1 MRFFIV
7 TWGLVAATKG
17 YKKGSRMENKLLP
30 EEKGIRNQGV
40 TESQEPAPSVLRIP
54 VDVFSFSLALLAV
67 LAVVFV
73 LQWAKAIFIPLMLSV
88 MISYALSPPVNLM
101 QKWRI
106 PRAIG
111 AALLLL
117 GIVGGTGS
125 LVYSLSDDAVRLIET
140 LPDAVQKIRLARFHE
155 RGTSESTMKN
165 VQKAATE
172 LEQAASE
179 TGAPA
184 PAAPRGVTRVQV
196 EKPKLNVKDYL
207 WMGTKGA
214 VGFTGQLTMVLF
226 LAYFMLVSGDTFRR
240 KLVKITGPTLS
251 KKKITL
257 RVLDEITEQIQR
269 YLLVQI
275 FTSILVGVVTWLVF
289 LWIGLEHAAIWG
301 IAAGV
306 FNAVPYLG
314 PVIVTGGTALVAFL
328 QFGTIG
334 MALLVAV
341 SSLVITSLEG
351 YLLTPWLTA
360 RASRMSPVV
369 VFISVLFWGWLWGVW
384 GLLLGVPIIMIIKAV
399 CDRVEALEPIG
410 ELLGA

>member
-1 MRFFIV
+1 M
-7 TWGLVAATKG
+7 
-17 YKKGSRMENKLLP
+17 
-30 EEKGIRNQGV
+30 
-40 TESQEPAPSVLRIP
+40 VLRIP
-54 VDVFSFSLALLAV
+54 VDVYSFSLALLTV
-67 LAVVFV
+67 LAVIFV
-73 LQWAKAIFIPLMLSV
+73 LQWARAIFIPLMLGV

-111 AALLLL
+111 AAVLLI
-117 GIVGGTGS
+117 GIVGGIGS
-125 LVYSLSDDAVRLIET
+125 LGYSLSDDAAKLIET
-140 LPDAVQKIRLARFHE
+140 LPAAAQKIRLAMLKE
-155 RGTSESTMKN
+155 RGTSEGTMEN
-165 VQKAATE
+165 VQKTATQ

-184 PAAPRGVTRVQV
+184 PVVPRGVTRVQI

-207 WMGTKGA
+207 WMGTKSA
-214 VGFTGQLTMVLF
+214 VGFAGQLTMVLF

-257 RVLDEITEQIQR
+257 QVLDEITDQIQR

-275 FTSILVGVVTWLVF
+275 FTSILVGVVTWLAF

-334 MALLVAV
+334 MALLVSG

-360 RASRMSPVV
+360 RASRMNPVV
-369 VFISVLFWGWLWGVW
+369 VFVSVLFWGWLWGVW

-399 CDRVEALEPIG
+399 CDRVEDLEPIG
-410 ELLGA
+410 ELLGD